1 MRSSRRYTH
10 DDTGLIHVEAD
21 VPANYTLGR
30 LFTVCVPVP
39 DREGGRRVAL
49 FHRAAERCGY
59 PAALLS
65 DNAAVFS
72 GASRHGKVLLESE
85 CAH

>member
-1 MRSSRRYTH
+1 
-10 DDTGLIHVEAD
+10 V
-21 VPANYTLGR
+21 
-30 LFTVCVPVP
+30 
-39 DREGGRRVAL
+39 VAL

>member
-1 MRSSRRYTH
+1 
-10 DDTGLIHVEAD
+10 VKAAD
-21 VPANYTLGR
+21 V
-30 LFTVCVPVP
+30 
-39 DREGGRRVAL
+39 VAL